1 MTGTVWPR
9 HSHSHPNVSPIKHQT
24 RVLGDGWRPRPSAW
38 ELRAETATCRTGY
51 TCLSA
56 AGDLPLLQGP
66 WNNHRPTEAVSQRP
80 AVDRE
85 HAPLTDRSLGGGKQK
100 RTGGMGATRR
110 EGSVLGRQG
119 ACALAALLLWLRLP
133 PLRAQ
138 VTPSN
143 RNNENLA
150 DVCGKSKVTGK
161 IFGGKKAE
169 PERWP
174 WQASLLM
181 NGRHICGAA
190 LISSTWVVS
199 AAHCFQRSHHPADYR
214 ILLGYNQLSNP
225 GSFSRQ
231 MTVNKV
237 IVHAD
242 FNKFHRFGSDITLL
256 QLDIPVEFNSHIR
269 PACLPDNSTV
279 LPMDSSCWISG
290 WGMLTE
296 DVFLPAPFQLQE
308 AKVSLIDSDSCR
320 RFFIPP
326 PGTPPHDV
334 FSVKDDMICA
344 GDTWDEKSI
353 CRGDSGGPL
362 VCFLRRAWYLVGVTS
377 WSWDCRSPVSPSVFT
392 RITYF
397 ANWIQEQQ
405 RATPTPDPSKA
416 PPEEKPPVLVNVPI
430 PEAGTVPK
438 PRVFLVLLTSATLL
452 LLILLQSR

>member
-1 MTGTVWPR
+1 
-9 HSHSHPNVSPIKHQT
+9 
-24 RVLGDGWRPRPSAW
+24 
-38 ELRAETATCRTGY
+38 
-51 TCLSA
+51 
-56 AGDLPLLQGP
+56 
-66 WNNHRPTEAVSQRP
+66 
-80 AVDRE
+80 
-85 HAPLTDRSLGGGKQK
+85 
-100 RTGGMGATRR
+100 MGANRR
-110 EGSVLGRQG
+110 KRSGLGWQG
-119 ACALAALLLWLRLP
+119 AYALAALLLWLRLP

-143 RNNENLA
+143 RKSQNLD
-150 DVCGKSKVTGK
+150 DVCGRTGKTGK
-161 IFGGKKAE
+161 IFGGQKAE
-169 PERWP
+169 PEWWP
-174 WQASLLM
+174 WQASLLFK
-181 NGRHICGAA
+181 GQHICGAA
-190 LISSTWVVS
+190 LIASNWVVS
-199 AAHCFQRSHHPADYR
+199 AAHCFQRSKTPGDYR

-225 GSFSRQ
+225 TSFSRQ
-231 MTVNKV
+231 MTVNKLF
-237 IVHAD
+237 VHKD
-242 FNKFHRFGSDITLL
+242 YDKFHRFGSDIALL
-256 QLDIPVEFNSHIR
+256 QLHLQADFNSHVL
-269 PACLPDNSTV
+269 PACVPKANFSLHVDTA
-279 LPMDSSCWISG
+279 CWISG